1 MIDDVLKTRAID
13 YYISGFGE
21 IPLDMLLNYLDG
33 NKKNTDLKLIPG
45 LCYLENSETRTNPYE
60 LFHETVV
67 PLFDGLPLKL
77 YQWQPKTELLK
88 NKFITENDRL
98 VLPFQT
104 STGCPFN
111 CAFCESSSMNKVSIM
126 PPQTVAKSLEYF
138 KHQYHCHTFFFVDN
152 SLNARPGY
160 VEELCDE
167 IIKRRLNI
175 QWMDSGCVKGMGK
188 DTLLKMREA
197 GCIRIV
203 WGLESGSKRILKFIN
218 KPTSLENA
226 SKVFH
231 LANEAGIWNGVEILV
246 GMPTETDHEF
256 DETLD
261 FLKDHKDVL
270 DEIWANPYYLNAVSK
285 MYLEPDRYGIQNIK
299 RVNMGLT
306 KEKGMNRASVAE
318 FDEKSGL
325 KWHDKE
331 KQIAQRLSSVNQLKF
346 SLSLDP
352 GFDLYDYA
360 QHLLSWCYKNF
371 NSKTEIRKAY
381 REFILKLKNG

>member
-1 MIDDVLKTRAID
+1 
-13 YYISGFGE
+13 
-21 IPLDMLLNYLDG
+21 
-33 NKKNTDLKLIPG
+33 
-45 LCYLENSETRTNPYE
+45 
-60 LFHETVV
+60 
-67 PLFDGLPLKL
+67 
-77 YQWQPKTELLK
+77 
-88 NKFITENDRL
+88 
-98 VLPFQT
+98 
-104 STGCPFN
+104 
-111 CAFCESSSMNKVSIM
+111 
-126 PPQTVAKSLEYF
+126 
-138 KHQYHCHTFFFVDN
+138 
-152 SLNARPGY
+152 
-160 VEELCDE
+160 
-167 IIKRRLNI
+167 
-175 QWMDSGCVKGMGK
+175 
-188 DTLLKMREA
+188 
-197 GCIRIV
+197 
-203 WGLESGSKRILKFIN
+203 
-218 KPTSLENA
+218 
-226 SKVFH
+226 
-231 LANEAGIWNGVEILV
+231 
-246 GMPTETDHEF
+246 MPTETDHEF